1 MKYYYDI
8 INNSVFS
15 IDNFEYTL
23 RENQDYEITEEEF
36 NNYFDKLSNF
46 YDVAVEVIEGKVIF
60 TYTKNETSEGYL
72 LNQIELYKQKL
83 SATDYIITKIA
94 EAQALGED
102 TTELLNRYSE
112 TIANRKLIRTKIN
125 ELEEKL
131 NKEDKWRTI
140 LN

>member
-36 NNYFDKLSNF
+36 NNYFDKLNNF
-46 YDVAVEVIEGKVIF
+46 YDVAVEVIEGKVKF

-72 LNQIELYKQKL
+72 LSQIEAYKQKL
-83 SATDYIITKIA
+83 SATDYVVTKIA
-94 EAQALGED
+94 EAQAIGDDVGE
-102 TTELLNRYSE
+102 LINQYSE
-112 TIANRKLIRTKIN
+112 VIANRRLIRTIIN
-125 ELEEKL
+125 DLEAKLKEL
-131 NKEDKWRTI
+131 N
-140 LN
+140 

>member
-15 IDNFEYTL
+15 IDNFEYIL
-23 RENQDYEITEEEF
+23 RENQDYEIAEEEF

-46 YDVAVEVIEGKVIF
+46 YDVTVEVVEGKVNFI
-60 TYTKNETSEGYL
+60 YTKNETSEGYL
-72 LNQIELYKQKL
+72 LNQIELCKQEL
-83 SATDYIITKIA
+83 SSTDYIVTKIA

-102 TTELLNRYSE
+102 TTELLNKYSE
-112 TIANRKLIRTKIN
+112 IILNRKNLRTKIS

-131 NKEDKWRTI
+131 NKEDK
-140 LN
+140 

>member
-36 NNYFDKLSNF
+36 NNYFDKLNNF
-46 YDVAVEVIEGKVIF
+46 YDVAVEVIEGKVNF
-60 TYTKNETSEGYL
+60 TYTKNETSGGYL
-72 LNQIELYKQKL
+72 LNQIELCKQEL
-83 SATDYIITKIA
+83 LATDYIITKIA

-102 TTELLNRYSE
+102 TTELLNQYSE
-112 TIANRKLIRTKIN
+112 TIANRKLIRQKIN
-125 ELEEKL
+125 ELEEKI
-131 NKEDKWRTI
+131 KGV
-140 LN
+140 

>member
-23 RENQDYEITEEEF
+23 RDNQDYEITEEEF

-46 YDVAVEVIEGKVIF
+46 YDVAVEVVEDKVIF

-72 LNQIELYKQKL
+72 LHQIELYKQEL
-83 SATDYIITKIA
+83 SNTDYIVTKIA

-102 TTELLNRYSE
+102 TTELLNQYSE
-112 TIANRKLIRTKIN
+112 TIANRKNIRIKIN

-131 NKEDKWRTI
+131 NKEDK
-140 LN
+140 

>member
-1 MKYYYDI
+1 MKHYYDI

-23 RENQDYEITEEEF
+23 RDNQDYEITEEEF
-36 NNYFDKLSNF
+36 NNYFDKLNNF

-72 LNQIELYKQKL
+72 LNQIELCKQEL
-83 SATDYIITKIA
+83 SNTDYIVTKIA

-102 TTELLNRYSE
+102 TTELLNKYSE
-112 TIANRKLIRTKIN
+112 IISNRKLIRIKIN

-131 NKEDKWRTI
+131 NKEDK
-140 LN
+140 

>member
-23 RENQDYEITEEEF
+23 RDNQDYEITKEEF
-36 NNYFDKLSNF
+36 NNYFDKLNNF
-46 YDVAVEVIEGKVIF
+46 YDVAVEVIEGKVKF

-72 LNQIELYKQKL
+72 LSQIEYCKQEL
-83 SATDYIITKIA
+83 ENTDYIVAKIA

-102 TTELLNRYSE
+102 TSQLITKYGDILVH
-112 TIANRKLIRTKIN
+112 RKTLRNQIN
-125 ELEEKL
+125 ELEKELEK
-131 NKEDKWRTI
+131 
-140 LN
+140 

>member
-36 NNYFDKLSNF
+36 NNYFDKLNNF
-46 YDVAVEVIEGKVIF
+46 YDVAVEVIEGKVKF

-72 LNQIELYKQKL
+72 LSQIEAYKQKL
-83 SATDYIITKIA
+83 SATDYVVTKIA

-102 TTELLNRYSE
+102 TTELLNKYSE

-125 ELEEKL
+125 ELEEQLKGY
-131 NKEDKWRTI
+131 
-140 LN
+140 

>member
-1 MKYYYDI
+1 MKHYYDI

-36 NNYFDKLSNF
+36 NNYFDKLNNF
-46 YDVAVEVIEGKVIF
+46 YDVAVEVIEGKVNF

-83 SATDYIITKIA
+83 SETDYVITKIA
-94 EAQALGED
+94 EAQAIGDDVGE
-102 TTELLNRYSE
+102 LINQYSE
-112 TIANRKLIRTKIN
+112 VIANRRLIRSLIN
-125 ELEEKL
+125 DLEAKLKEL
-131 NKEDKWRTI
+131 N
-140 LN
+140 